1 MSLLALQ
8 SNGEIPEPSITDN
21 EVLDQFQIPFGEWMD
36 QAVNW
41 TAVELDWLLSAI
53 KWPFET
59 LISFLVADILEPI
72 SWVWVVLAFF
82 LIGTL
87 ARNVKVGAFAAL
99 GLSVCGILGNAYWLE
114 TARTIGFIG
123 VAVLLCVI
131 VGIPLGIACG
141 RVDAIWQVVRPVL
154 DAMQV
159 VHSFVYMLPF
169 IYFFGIGEVSAT
181 MVTMVFAL
189 PPLVRLTNLGVRQ
202 VPGDVVEA
210 SRAYGAPEWRVLVD
224 VQIPL
229 ARPAI
234 MTGINQTLLLAI
246 SMLGIAAIM
255 GAGGLGRLLFKAI
268 NNQSVSDGAAAGL
281 AFFLVAVV
289 LDRISQREG
298 ETTRSL
304 FRRIQLAWSHRRD
317 PETLIPTNEPGSKAD
332 TADTDSAEADQG
344 SFADLTNAE
353 RTSMLIAG
361 AGGLLALVSVF
372 LTWSS
377 GAGFISA
384 YGRRVDEQLAGQSF
398 SGLSAS
404 GGSWFGFLA
413 LALSLFV
420 IASVVTT
427 LLKPGRGPRWWT
439 ADGSL
444 IASLALSIM
453 MIAYLLAN
461 PSDFTFG
468 QSTGTGAY
476 VALIGGIMA
485 TVGSVLWIRQAPH
498 TPAHPL
504 STRVSWGQVIGGC
517 IAVAFLAIG
526 SISAWSFDERADVI
540 ITPEV
545 QAQIDDLVAKAEADP
560 RQSSVY
566 AMQVSTLEAERSAG
580 DRIVTDGVSAEGP
593 GFGVWTLLAGL
604 LGLAVIFPAAGFRGH
619 GEHQRWR
626 WNAIVAGVGTGIVC
640 IAFAWVL
647 THVRSADGS
656 YFSGVGS
663 FLAILG
669 GVAIVATAFPV
680 LREFGRSKVYSDTVP
695 TAASQST
702 STDTESVSTTQP
714 VA

>member
-1 MSLLALQ
+1 MSLLAQQ
-8 SNGEIPEPSITDN
+8 SSGEIPDPSITDN

-36 QAVNW
+36 QAVDW
-41 TAVELDWLLSAI
+41 IAVELDWLLSVI

-59 LISFLVADILEPI
+59 LINLLVADILEPI

-82 LIGTL
+82 VIGTL

-298 ETTRSL
+298 ESTRSL
-304 FRRIQLAWSHRRD
+304 FRRIRLAWSHRRD
-317 PETLIPTNEPGSKAD
+317 PENLLATDEP
-332 TADTDSAEADQG
+332 DTDAAGVDADPAEADQG
-344 SFADLTNAE
+344 TFAELTGAE
-353 RTSMLIAG
+353 RTSMLTAG
-361 AGGLLALVSVF
+361 AGGILAAISVF

-384 YGRRVDEQLAGQSF
+384 YGRRVDEELAGQSF
-398 SGLSAS
+398 NGLSAS
-404 GGSWFGFLA
+404 GGSWFGFLT

-427 LLKPGRGPRWWT
+427 LLKPGQGPRWWT

-444 IASLALSIM
+444 ISSLALSIM
-453 MIAYLLAN
+453 MIAYLLAS
-461 PSDFTFG
+461 PSDLTTG

-476 VALIGGIMA
+476 VALIGGIIA

-504 STRVSWGQVIGGC
+504 SARVSWGQVIGGC
-517 IAVAFLAIG
+517 FAIVSIAIG
-526 SISAWSFDERADVI
+526 SISGWSFDERADII

-545 QAQIDDLVAKAEADP
+545 QAQLDELAEKAEADP

-566 AMQVSTLEAERSAG
+566 AMQISTLEAELSAD
-580 DRIVTDGVSAEGP
+580 DRIITDGVSDQGP
-593 GFGVWTLLAGL
+593 RFGVWTLLAGL
-604 LGLAVIFPAAGFRGH
+604 VGLAVIFPAAGFQRRD
-619 GEHQRWR
+619 EHQRWR

-640 IAFAWVL
+640 VAFAWVL
-647 THVRSADGS
+647 TQVRSADDS
-656 YFSGVGS
+656 YFSGIGS
-663 FLAILG
+663 FMAITG
-669 GVAIVATAFPV
+669 GVIIVATAFPV
-680 LREFGRSKVYSDTVP
+680 LREFGRSKVYSDTEP
-695 TAASQST
+695 TPASQSA
-702 STDTESVSTTQP
+702 STATESDSITQP